1 MSKKLHFK
9 SLLLLATMLFG
20 ASSAWA
26 DVYERFSGEITEGD
40 YIIAYTNGAMKAA
53 ISSNRLQYVTISD
66 DEITAKKISSPDA
79 SIVWTITANGDYYTI
94 YNAKEGKYAASTGT
108 KNQAALLDAGTD
120 DKALWTITGE
130 STYEFVNKANAAAK
144 VNSNLR
150 KNTTYGF
157 ACYSTG
163 TGGALTLYK
172 KVVDVSDTRTET
184 TLTISDKSA
193 EVTMGDEVISPKATV
208 TAAGEPVASATVKWS
223 SSNTD
228 VATIDESTGTI
239 TLVNPGETTIKAT
252 FEGNEDYKESEAS
265 YELTVK
271 AAASELPEYNTIG
284 NLQKDATATE
294 TPIKFTFNNI
304 LVTAAKG
311 KNAYI
316 TDGTYGALVYTD
328 GHGLNA
334 GDIINGTIETTL
346 VLYRGQTEIT
356 GVKASDENLT
366 ITPGTVT
373 PVEKTLSEIT
383 VANQSLLVTLKGLT
397 YNSSDKTFTDGTN
410 KIAYYKNFTSSDPAL
425 ENGKV
430 YDVTGVVIVFNETLE
445 ISPLNTDDVVEV
457 VSAEQEAPVSAWVS
471 GSEEVSSIC
480 VLTNNSISVSYTTNS
495 TGEKSFESSDTKV
508 ATVDADGN
516 ITLTGTPGVAKIT
529 AVTKENN
536 DFFASTA
543 SLTILV
549 AAAESEDAVF
559 DFSLFQDYGS
569 GMAPTSENVYVEEER
584 TWTAGNITM
593 KTGGK
598 VRWYI
603 GSSEGVT
610 TYTLRLYGKTEPYSY
625 MTLSAPEGY
634 YISAIDGL
642 AGSLKANT
650 GKISSGTWSGMAQE
664 VTFTYESTSK
674 NAAMSSLKVTYTQ
687 PEFTMEIGSD
697 YTAFSSKMALDF
709 SESGIAVYTAK
720 VNDGVVVLT
729 EVESGEVPAN
739 RGVILKGTAGEHTV
753 KLIESAEAL
762 KNNEL
767 FGVTEDTK
775 VVYNEEESSKYNYIL
790 QNGVFKK
797 ATEAGA
803 TLKAGKAYLSTKYD
817 VTATGARE
825 LKIVVEGETTG
836 IKAIETVAD
845 KNVYDLQGRKVAAP
859 QKGLYIINGKKM
871 IVK

>member
-26 DVYERFSGEITEGD
+26 EDTWVKTDFADLETDDVVVIADAQSSFALPNDNGTSSAPSAVEITL
-40 YIIAYTNGAMKAA
+40 
-53 ISSNRLQYVTISD
+53 SSDKT
-66 DEITAKKISSPDA
+66 EITTAVDIKIQWVVTETETGLQFGVEKTKNNLYCTNNNNGVRVGTNENNIFTIKENFLYNIGQSRYLGVYNKQDWRCYTTIHNNIKETVITFYKKIADS
-79 SIVWTITANGDYYTI
+79 
-94 YNAKEGKYAASTGT
+94 
-108 KNQAALLDAGTD
+108 
-120 DKALWTITGE
+120 
-130 STYEFVNKANAAAK
+130 
-144 VNSNLR
+144 
-150 KNTTYGF
+150 
-157 ACYSTG
+157 
-163 TGGALTLYK
+163 
-172 KVVDVSDTRTET
+172 SDTRTET
-184 TLTISDKSA
+184 TVNISDNDT
-193 EVTMGDEVISPKATV
+193 EVTMDGKLSTPWAEVKTGEGILKAN
-208 TAAGEPVASATVKWS
+208 VKWS
-223 SSNTD
+223 SSD
-228 VATIDESTGTI
+228 PSVATIDEETGEI
-239 TLVNPGETTIKAT
+239 TLVAVGTTTIKAT
-252 FEGNEDYKESEAS
+252 FEGDDDYKPSEAS

-284 NLQKDATATE
+284 DLQKDATATE

-366 ITPGTVT
+366 ITTGTVT
-373 PVEKTLSEIT
+373 PVEKALSEIT

-445 ISPLNTDDVVEV
+445 ISPLSIDDVVEV

-825 LKIVVEGETTG
+825 LKIVVEGEATG
-836 IKAIETVAD
+836 IKAIETAAD

>member
-1 MSKKLHFK
+1 MKRKLQFK
-9 SLLLLATMLFG
+9 SLLLLAVMLICG
-20 ASSAWA
+20 ANSALATVVTKTYVFTSATWTA
-26 DVYERFSGEITEGD
+26 TLNDNAANWTSGKDGAGYNNNGIQVTKNENYNGANATSPVS
-40 YIIAYTNGAMKAA
+40 YTNVSKIVVTYNTNKSAGEGTIGIK
-53 ISSNRLQYVTISD
+53 IGSNDAVSKEAKFTGNADGRSANFQAEYNYEVAQSGNVTITVKTTTNSLYICSIAITYD
-66 DEITAKKISSPDA
+66 DPTISNLTETA
-79 SIVWTITANGDYYTI
+79 VTITS
-94 YNAKEGKYAASTGT
+94 KP
-108 KNQAALLDAGTD
+108 
-120 DKALWTITGE
+120 
-130 STYEFVNKANAAAK
+130 
-144 VNSNLR
+144 
-150 KNTTYGF
+150 
-157 ACYSTG
+157 
-163 TGGALTLYK
+163 
-172 KVVDVSDTRTET
+172 ET
-184 TLTISDKSA
+184 
-193 EVTMGDEVISPKATV
+193 ATV
-208 TAAGEPVASATVKWS
+208 GEEVEAPQAVVKAGSETVTSPAIKWS
-223 SSNTD
+223 SSETS
-228 VATIDESTGTI
+228 VATIDQSTGAI
-239 TLVNPGETTIKAT
+239 TPKAAGTTIITAT
-252 FEGNEDYKESEAS
+252 YDGNETYKSSFANF
-265 YELTVK
+265 ELTVN
-271 AAASELPEYNTIG
+271 AAALKTYTSIAEL
-284 NLQKDATATE
+284 QSAATATE

-328 GHGLNA
+328 GHELKA

-346 VLYRGQTEIT
+346 VLYKGQTEIT

-366 ITPGTVT
+366 ITSGTVT
-373 PVEKTLSEIT
+373 PVEKALSEIT

-480 VLTNNSISVSYTTNS
+480 VLTNNSISVSYSTNS

-836 IKAIETVAD
+836 IKAIETAAD
-845 KNVYDLQGRKVAAP
+845 KNVYDLLGRKVAAP
-859 QKGLYIINGKKM
+859 TKGLYIVNGKKM